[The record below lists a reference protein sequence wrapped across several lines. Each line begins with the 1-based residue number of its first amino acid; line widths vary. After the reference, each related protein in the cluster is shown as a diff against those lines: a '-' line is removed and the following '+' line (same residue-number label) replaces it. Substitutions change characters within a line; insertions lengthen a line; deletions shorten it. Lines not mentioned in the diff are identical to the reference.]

1 MRKEG
6 KMATIIN
13 NPDSSDTGNNSGTN
27 ILIAV
32 VLLIVFFL
40 VMIFYGLP
48 YLRGGSRSETPTE
61 NIQNNVNEE
70 TPANE
75 TEINIPD
82 QIDVNVDDETGAVE
96 ENMDGQ

>member
-1 MRKEG
+1 
-6 KMATIIN
+6 MATIIN

-48 YLRGGSRSETPTE
+48 YLRGGSRSETPSK

-70 TPANE
+70 VPDSGA
-75 TEINIPD
+75 EINVPD
-82 QIDVNVDDETGAVE
+82 RIDVNLNDGTGSVE